1 LLRKAWGTSN
11 HLGNT
16 VEAPWLRMVQLP
28 VNQPLTKPQIDSLV
42 ERAGLELNAECMC
55 MTVRDKSYVRL
66 SAHMYNEI
74 DQYENLIGITRL
86 LA

>member
-1 LLRKAWGTSN
+1 M
-11 HLGNT
+11 
-16 VEAPWLRMVQLP
+16 EAPWLRMVQLP
-28 VNQPLTKPQIDSLV
+28 VTEPLTKPQIDSVV
-42 ERAGLELNAECMC
+42 ERAGSELNVECMC
-55 MTVRDKSYVRL
+55 MTVRGNSYVRL

>member
-1 LLRKAWGTSN
+1 
-11 HLGNT
+11 
-16 VEAPWLRMVQLP
+16 M
-28 VNQPLTKPQIDSLV
+28 V
-42 ERAGLELNAECMC
+42 ERAGRELNAECMC
-55 MTVRDKSYVRL
+55 MTVRGKSYVRL

>member
-1 LLRKAWGTSN
+1 M
-11 HLGNT
+11 
-16 VEAPWLRMVQLP
+16 RMVQLP
-28 VNQPLTKPQIDSLV
+28 VDQPLTKPQIDLMV
-42 ERAGLELNAECMC
+42 ERAGLELNTECMC
-55 MTVRDKSYVRL
+55 MTVRGKLYVRI